1 MFLFPKLKVEKNLI
15 AIVMFFL
22 ITSLSVVLFAGT
34 TNNVNVVEGN
44 NATVTFNLG
53 YTAPSGGINVEVLTN
68 PVSATASSD
77 FNIAGSQTGDR
88 LISAGSSSLTV
99 SISTIN
105 DGIIEGDE
113 TLMVGFAENIAS
125 DQGFD
130 VGEGSNGWNSD
141 DITQEGNV
149 SFMGNAATAYND
161 VLHLANKNDAYRD
174 LSITPSLDY
183 TFTFD
188 FSAATADG
196 TSAQCDDSWLYGG
209 GVTNGADV
217 LQFKVQ
223 DLADP
228 SNSVDFVIEDNSGSG
243 ANNVFNFS
251 SSSLSFPGTT
261 HSGWSSNI
269 RVSFEILDMMSNN
282 YEESCGYVID
292 NFKLEAPPV
301 ISTVTIKD
309 PDTTPPL

>member
-1 MFLFPKLKVEKNLI
+1 MFLFPKFKVEKNLI

-34 TNNVNVVEGN
+34 TNNVHVVEGN

-130 VGEGSNGWNSD
+130 VGEGSNEWNSD

-149 SFMGNAATAYND
+149 SFMGNAD
-161 VLHLANKNDAYRD
+161 C
-174 LSITPSLDY
+174 I
-183 TFTFD
+183 
-188 FSAATADG
+188 
-196 TSAQCDDSWLYGG
+196 
-209 GVTNGADV
+209 
-217 LQFKVQ
+217 
-223 DLADP
+223 
-228 SNSVDFVIEDNSGSG
+228 
-243 ANNVFNFS
+243 
-251 SSSLSFPGTT
+251 
-261 HSGWSSNI
+261 
-269 RVSFEILDMMSNN
+269 
-282 YEESCGYVID
+282 
-292 NFKLEAPPV
+292 
-301 ISTVTIKD
+301 
-309 PDTTPPL
+309 

>member
-174 LSITPSLDY
+174 LSITPGLDY

-196 TSAQCDDSWLYGG
+196 TSAQCDDSGC
-209 GVTNGADV
+209 
-217 LQFKVQ
+217 
-223 DLADP
+223 
-228 SNSVDFVIEDNSGSG
+228 
-243 ANNVFNFS
+243 
-251 SSSLSFPGTT
+251 
-261 HSGWSSNI
+261 
-269 RVSFEILDMMSNN
+269 M
-282 YEESCGYVID
+282 
-292 NFKLEAPPV
+292 EAA
-301 ISTVTIKD
+301 
-309 PDTTPPL
+309 